1 MANAENRTFN
11 LPAEALAALSR
22 LIEPATKDALDAI
35 AEDIAACENLYRAIM
50 DRGGQLSEDEAVFV
64 KAFLEEVI
72 SLEGEDAGDAA
83 CTLGALHYSGSIT
96 PDGEPDYERAF
107 ELYSTGAA
115 LGNTQALVNLGYC
128 HQYGRSVPVSPRD
141 AFECFQRAAFT
152 TNMPEAIYKLS
163 LIHI

>member
-22 LIEPATKDALDAI
+22 LVEPATKDALDAI
-35 AEDIAACENLYRAIM
+35 AEDIATCENLYRAIM
-50 DRGGQLSEDEAVFV
+50 DRGGQLSEDEAVFA

-72 SLEGEDAGDAA
+72 SLEGEHAGDAA

-115 LGNTQALVNLGYC
+115 LGNTQALVNLLPPIRPIGPRLAK
-128 HQYGRSVPVSPRD
+128 GRLRVLPARRVHNQHARGHL
-141 AFECFQRAAFT
+141 QVG
-152 TNMPEAIYKLS
+152 
-163 LIHI
+163 

>member
-22 LIEPATKDALDAI
+22 LVEPATKDALDAI
-35 AEDIAACENLYRAIM
+35 AEDIATCENLYRAIM
-50 DRGGQLSEDEAVFV
+50 DRGGQLSEDEAVFA

-72 SLEGEDAGDAA
+72 SLEGEHAGDAA

-107 ELYSTGAA
+107 EL
-115 LGNTQALVNLGYC
+115 C
-128 HQYGRSVPVSPRD
+128 CFPV
-141 AFECFQRAAFT
+141 
-152 TNMPEAIYKLS
+152 
-163 LIHI
+163 

>member
-11 LPAEALAALSR
+11 LPAEAFAALSR

-83 CTLGALHYSGSIT
+83 CALGALHYSGS
-96 PDGEPDYERAF
+96 RAR
-107 ELYSTGAA
+107 LRAGVRA
-115 LGNTQALVNLGYC
+115 LQ
-128 HQYGRSVPVSPRD
+128 HGRRVGKHAGPGQPWLLPPIRAIGPRL
-141 AFECFQRAAFT
+141 AQGRLRVLPARRVHNQHARGH
-152 TNMPEAIYKLS
+152 LQVG
-163 LIHI
+163 